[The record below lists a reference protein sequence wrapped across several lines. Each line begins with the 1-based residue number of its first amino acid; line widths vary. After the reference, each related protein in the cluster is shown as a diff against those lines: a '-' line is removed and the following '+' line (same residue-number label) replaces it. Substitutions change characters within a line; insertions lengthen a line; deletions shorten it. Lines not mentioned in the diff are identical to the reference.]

1 MQGSKLFV
9 GNIDITAT
17 YDDVKDLFSNYG
29 EVMYLKIIEDRGFAF
44 IEMSSQIEAEKAK
57 KELNGADFKG
67 RSLKVNEAR
76 PQKSR
81 KRRHY

>member
-17 YDDVKDLFSNYG
+17 YDDVKELFSNYG
-29 EVMYLKIIEDRGFAF
+29 EVTDLKVIEDRGFAF
-44 IEMSSQIEAEKAK
+44 IEMSNQMEAEKAK
-57 KELNGADFKG
+57 KELHGADFKG

>member
-9 GNIDITAT
+9 ANIDITAT

-29 EVMYLKIIEDRGFAF
+29 EVKDLKIIEDRGFAF
-44 IEMSSQIEAEKAK
+44 LEMSNQMEAEKAK

-67 RSLKVNEAR
+67 RPLKVNEAR

>member
-9 GNIDITAT
+9 SNIDISAT

-29 EVMYLKIIEDRGFAF
+29 EVKDLKVIEDRGFAF
-44 IEMSSQIEAEKAK
+44 LEMSNQMEAEKAK
-57 KELNGADFKG
+57 KELNGTDFKG
-67 RSLKVNEAR
+67 RFLKVNEAK

>member
-1 MQGSKLFV
+1 VQGSKLFV
-9 GNIDITAT
+9 ANIDITAT

-29 EVMYLKIIEDRGFAF
+29 EVKDLKIIEDRGFAF
-44 IEMSSQIEAEKAK
+44 LEMSNQMEAEKAK

-67 RSLKVNEAR
+67 RPLKVNEAR

>member
-1 MQGSKLFV
+1 VQGSKLFV
-9 GNIDITAT
+9 ANIDISAT

-29 EVMYLKIIEDRGFAF
+29 EVTYLKIIEDRGFAF
-44 IEMSSQIEAEKAK
+44 LEMSNQMEAEKAK

>member
-1 MQGSKLFV
+1 VQGSKLFV

>member
-9 GNIDITAT
+9 ANIDVSAT
-17 YDDVKDLFSNYG
+17 YDDVKKLFSNYG
-29 EVMYLKIIEDRGFAF
+29 EVKDLKVIEDRGFAF
-44 IEMSSQIEAEKAK
+44 LEMSNQMEAEKAK
-57 KELNGADFKG
+57 KELNGTDFKG
-67 RSLKVNEAR
+67 RFLKVNEAK

>member
-9 GNIDITAT
+9 SNIDISAT

-29 EVMYLKIIEDRGFAF
+29 EVKDLKVIEDRGFAF
-44 IEMSSQIEAEKAK
+44 LEMSNQMEAEKAK
-57 KELNGADFKG
+57 KELNGSDFKG

>member
-1 MQGSKLFV
+1 MHGSKLFV
-9 GNIDITAT
+9 SNIDISAT

-29 EVMYLKIIEDRGFAF
+29 EVKDLKVIEDRGFAF
-44 IEMSSQIEAEKAK
+44 LEMSNQMEAEKAK
-57 KELNGADFKG
+57 KELNGSDFKG

>member
-29 EVMYLKIIEDRGFAF
+29 EVTYLKIIEDRGFAF

>member
-9 GNIDITAT
+9 ANIDVSAT
-17 YDDVKDLFSNYG
+17 YDDVKELFSNYG
-29 EVMYLKIIEDRGFAF
+29 EVKDLKVIEDRGFAF
-44 IEMSSQIEAEKAK
+44 LEMSNQMEAEKAK
-57 KELNGADFKG
+57 KELNGSDFKG

>member
-9 GNIDITAT
+9 ANIDITAT
-17 YDDVKDLFSNYG
+17 HDDVKELFSNYG
-29 EVMYLKIIEDRGFAF
+29 EVTYLKLIEDRGFAF
-44 IEMSSQIEAEKAK
+44 LEMSNQMEAEKAK
-57 KELNGADFKG
+57 KELNHADFKG

>member
-9 GNIDITAT
+9 ANIDISAT

-29 EVMYLKIIEDRGFAF
+29 EVTDLKIIEDRGFAF
-44 IEMSSQIEAEKAK
+44 LEMSSQMEAEKAK
-57 KELNGADFKG
+57 NELNGADFKG
-67 RSLKVNEAR
+67 RFLKVNEAK